1 MDELWIALIAAGSA
15 VLGSLVTG
23 WLTRSAGLRQAEAAK
38 HAGDRQ
44 ADAALHIM
52 QETLD
57 DQRRARIEE
66 RRRQVYGAFLEAA
79 TDFSSDR
86 DNSEFSKQ
94 LQKALTQV
102 VLEGPDPVVLKAL
115 HYTRSL
121 RELDLGNTD
130 PATSAHAQYIHAARD
145 ALGIQPTPDT

>member
-52 QETLD
+52 QKTLD

-102 VLEGPDPVVLKAL
+102 VLEGPDTVVLKAIR
-115 HYTRSL
+115 YTRSL

-130 PATSAHAQYIHAARD
+130 PAASAHTDYIDAARD
-145 ALGIQPTPDT
+145 ALGIRSTLDG